1 MILKKLLE
9 SIFQFF
15 QHKVRKTKFF
25 QMSLTTKELIKHENK
40 FNRKVFHG
48 TKNSENRFSKFSYF
62 TKGFK
67 KGSRTIA
74 PEENCPPDNCLLDDC
89 PPDNCPRTISPEDN
103 CPRGNCPRTIT
114 PLNIKVSPKIVAPS
128 QAISPQTVLEYYEW
142 TEENY
147 ELLTSTIIAP
157 KLFLKAAN

>member
-25 QMSLTTKELIKHENK
+25 QTSLTTKELIKHENK
-40 FNRKVFHG
+40 FNSKVFHG

-89 PPDNCPRTISPEDN
+89 PPDNCPQTITPEDN
-103 CPRGNCPRTIT
+103 CPRGKLPPDNYPPQHKSFPENSCPQSS
-114 PLNIKVSPKIVAPS
+114 NFPS
-128 QAISPQTVLEYYEW
+128 NSTRVLRV
-142 TEENY
+142 N
-147 ELLTSTIIAP
+147 
-157 KLFLKAAN
+157 